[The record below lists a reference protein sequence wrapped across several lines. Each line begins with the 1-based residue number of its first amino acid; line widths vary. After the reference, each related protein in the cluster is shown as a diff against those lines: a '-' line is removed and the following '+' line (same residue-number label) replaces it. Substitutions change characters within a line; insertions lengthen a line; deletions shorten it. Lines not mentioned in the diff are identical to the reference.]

1 MLPLLALLLGL
12 SVLSGLPQDVKGSCS
27 IPTLSPAP
35 LVVTT
40 FGSKSFVNAK
50 ASEYERE
57 HGADIELHCGG
68 GFSYKYG
75 RYGDQTRTTSKTKIT
90 LRCDSNGWFYSLDE
104 HQDNY
109 LRSIHCLNR
118 VYQMFESRIKLP
130 NCEKDMTLVLGYDFG
145 EIGSLKN
152 AALCYDILEA
162 KQKYFGYTTIPKN
175 RIMET
180 VRAVYIYIFSLPY
193 LIFRLQTQVGQLYQL
208 GLDINVTYN
217 KNLIRSI
224 SQSDIDTF
232 MSTEKKVASL
242 FVSNAFQYAS
252 LAQDEQQLGGYED
265 MLGTVWLRV
274 LRSGNWAH
282 WLSAMRMATDAGDDF
297 DVRIGVSGTLQLPVA
312 AVSPSSSMIIELSDG
327 TFLPVPAHIWAHVR
341 ALESTGGAGDEFV
354 LIGHNS
360 PFFRSDNSSALCS
373 SMCDQVPWLK
383 GTLFASLHEF
393 PAYGL
398 VQCCRVEDVAQKLDN
413 FPGAYVDVA
422 ASTTTVAPVL

>member
-27 IPTLSPAP
+27 ISTISPAP

-57 HGADIELHCGG
+57 DGDDIELHCGG
-68 GFSYKYG
+68 GFSYYDRNYRG
-75 RYGDQTRTTSKTKIT
+75 TRTTSKTKIN
-90 LRCDSNGWFYSLDE
+90 LRCYSSDHFYYVDE
-104 HQDNY
+104 SQNQHVQN
-109 LRSIHCLNR
+109 IHCLNR
-118 VYQMFESRIKLP
+118 VNQMFESRIKLP
-130 NCEKDMTLVLGYDFG
+130 NCEKDMTLVLGYNFG

-152 AALCYDILEA
+152 AALCYDILGA
-162 KQKYFGYTTIPKN
+162 KLKYFGYTTFPSKN
-175 RIMET
+175 RIVET
-180 VRAVYIYIFSLPY
+180 
-193 LIFRLQTQVGQLYQL
+193 TQVGQLYQL

-224 SQSDIDTF
+224 SQSAIDSF
-232 MSTEKKVASL
+232 MLTEKKVASL

-282 WLSAMRMATDAGDDF
+282 WLSAMRVATDLGGHF
-297 DVRIGVSGTLQLPVA
+297 DVRMGVSGTLQLPVA
-312 AVSPSSSMIIELSDG
+312 AVGPCNASSLMIIELSDG
-327 TFLPVPAHIWAHVR
+327 TSLPVPAHIWAHVR

-354 LIGHNS
+354 FIGHNS

-422 ASTTTVAPVL
+422 ASTTTVAPVFG